1 MTQLTLSFPDR
12 KNGNGTHGRRERDLA
27 VDLGRWIADLDAA
40 EALGREQ
47 LQLLAEQR
55 AEVYRHAEA
64 RGVTPTM
71 LRAARQLMRR

>member
-1 MTQLTLSFPDR
+1 MTQIAFDPP
-12 KNGNGTHGRRERDLA
+12 KHNNGNGIHGRRERDLT

-40 EALGREQ
+40 EALRREQ
-47 LQLLAEQR
+47 LQQLTEQR

-71 LRAARQLMRR
+71 LRVTRRLMRR